1 MLHLVAAN
9 LRGSPPRVKN
19 LLTSLTKRS
28 YGIHP
33 ARKSPLCKRFSTESS
48 PSHTDTVL
56 PENAVTYD
64 TPNFHFIIYG
74 ILHGQINEKRCSGK
88 DASEILRKVKPNYV
102 LLELCQQRLKKIM
115 DILSNQE
122 KKKHYDNDYSKFTYL
137 PRIHNGFLQNEFLPI
152 IQDSIKNKW
161 KIFPLDRNVST
172 VRNRLD
178 SRLLYDTSAY
188 RKFFTYCIES
198 ISLRHYSFEEFTKL
212 YQQYAAS
219 AATDKGPPHRGTSV
233 DGTEDGTVDTPTKG
247 THEGELLTN
256 TYSKQNVRG
265 NFPSETTE
273 EGGGE
278 PRRTCTPKDAD
289 QSDEIEIWKKLNLLQ
304 TLNERLKYLS
314 KPTYEILVEEKCKYM
329 ANNIWCFL
337 LNNEEHFFEKAPQ
350 RKTIFV
356 LCSANILHKL
366 VEEMDRAYLSL
377 HKRYESNIS
386 SNTLESLV
394 FENPYTSYG
403 TYVKPHWPLI
413 LIKYYLIPS
422 FILYAMLNTFYALTA
437 WIYKSNFQKSSPLS
451 HKIIDI
457 EV

>member
-1 MLHLVAAN
+1 MLHLVAGN
-9 LRGSPPRVKN
+9 LRGYSPRMTN

-28 YGIHP
+28 YEIRP
-33 ARKSPLCKRFSTESS
+33 RCKSPLCKHFSTETS
-48 PSHTDTVL
+48 PPSTDTVL

-74 ILHGQINEKRCSGK
+74 ILHGQINERRCSGK
-88 DASEILRKVKPNYV
+88 DAAEFLTRVKPHYV
-102 LLELCQQRLKKIM
+102 LLELCQQRLSKIM

-122 KKKHYDNDYSKFTYL
+122 KKKHYDNNYSKFTYL

-161 KIFPLDRNVST
+161 KIFLIDRNMNT
-172 VRNRLD
+172 IRNRLD
-178 SRLLYDTSAY
+178 SRLLYDTIAY

-198 ISLRHYSFEEFTKL
+198 ISLRHYSFEEFTTL
-212 YQQYAAS
+212 YKQYGS
-219 AATDKGPPHRGTSV
+219 STATEKGTLYRATPA
-233 DGTEDGTVDTPTKG
+233 DDTGDAPTKG
-247 THEGELLTN
+247 IRERGLRMD
-256 TYSKQNVRG
+256 TYSEHNVRA
-265 NFPSETTE
+265 NFASEAGEKGAAE
-273 EGGGE
+273 EC
-278 PRRTCTPKDAD
+278 RTSTPQDAD
-289 QSDEIEIWKKLNLLQ
+289 QNGESEIWKKLNLVQ
-304 TLNERLKYLS
+304 TLNERLKDLS
-314 KPTYEILVEEKCKYM
+314 KPTYDILVEEKCKYM

-337 LNNEEHFFEKAPQ
+337 LNNEEHFFKNTPV

-356 LCSANILHKL
+356 LCSANIVHKL
-366 VEEMDRAYLSL
+366 VQEMDNAYLSL

-386 SNTLESLV
+386 SNSMERLV

-413 LIKYYLIPS
+413 FIKYYFIPS
-422 FILYAMLNTFYALTA
+422 FILYATLNTFYALIA
-437 WIYKSNFQKSSPLS
+437 WIYNSNFQRTSSPS